1 MSSKKGLNDAYSVKT
16 PEDNIKL
23 YKVWASSYD
32 DDFAKKNDYRS
43 PVLISNYYDKYS
55 NKNDVPVLD
64 VGAGT
69 GLIAEVMNKK
79 NTIDID
85 AIDISPEMLES
96 AKSKNCYNK
105 LIEADL
111 TENLDIDNNY
121 YGAIVS
127 AGTFTHGHIG
137 PNALDELLR
146 VTKPSGLF
154 VITIHSKVYVNQ
166 NFEQKFQDI
175 NEQITDLTFHEEKAY
190 GNNPDKDH
198 GYDTVFIT
206 VFRKKYYKYF
216 HMIYNQKKHLP

>member
-111 TENLDIDNNY
+111 TKNLDIDNNY

-166 NFEQKFQDI
+166 NFEQKFQNI
-175 NEQITDLTFHEEKAY
+175 NKQITDLTFHEEKAY

-198 GYDTVFIT
+198 GNDTVLIT
-206 VFRKKYYKYF
+206 VFRKK
-216 HMIYNQKKHLP
+216 

>member
-1 MSSKKGLNDAYSVKT
+1 MSSIKGLNDAYSVKT

-43 PVLISNYYDKYS
+43 PVLISNYYNKYS
-55 NKNDVPVLD
+55 NNNDLPVLD

-105 LIEADL
+105 LLEADL
-111 TENLDIDNNY
+111 TKNLNIDNNY

-198 GYDTVFIT
+198 GNDTVFIT
-206 VFRKKYYKYF
+206 VFRKK
-216 HMIYNQKKHLP
+216 

>member
-32 DDFAKKNDYRS
+32 YDFAKKNDYRS

-105 LIEADL
+105 LLEADL
-111 TENLDIDNNY
+111 TKNLDIDNNY

-198 GYDTVFIT
+198 GNDTVFIT
-206 VFRKKYYKYF
+206 VFRKK
-216 HMIYNQKKHLP
+216 

>member
-111 TENLDIDNNY
+111 TKNLDIDNNY

-198 GYDTVFIT
+198 GNDTVFIT
-206 VFRKKYYKYF
+206 IFRKK
-216 HMIYNQKKHLP
+216 

>member
-43 PVLISNYYDKYS
+43 PDLISNYYDKYS

-105 LIEADL
+105 LLEADL
-111 TENLDIDNNY
+111 TKNLDIDNNY

-190 GNNPDKDH
+190 GNNPDKEH
-198 GYDTVFIT
+198 GNDTVFIT
-206 VFRKKYYKYF
+206 VFRKK
-216 HMIYNQKKHLP
+216 

>member
-105 LIEADL
+105 LLEADL
-111 TENLDIDNNY
+111 TKNLDIDNNY

-137 PNALDELLR
+137 PSALDELLR

-175 NEQITDLTFHEEKAY
+175 NEQISDLTFHEEKAY

-198 GYDTVFIT
+198 GNDTVFIT
-206 VFRKKYYKYF
+206 VFRKK
-216 HMIYNQKKHLP
+216 

>member
-69 GLIAEVMNKK
+69 GLVAEVMNKK

-111 TENLDIDNNY
+111 TKNLDIDNNY

-154 VITIHSKVYVNQ
+154 VITSHSIVYVNH

-198 GYDTVFIT
+198 GNDTVFIT
-206 VFRKKYYKYF
+206 VFRKK
-216 HMIYNQKKHLP
+216 

>member
-111 TENLDIDNNY
+111 TKNLDIDNNY

-198 GYDTVFIT
+198 GLSLI
-206 VFRKKYYKYF
+206 
-216 HMIYNQKKHLP
+216 HI

>member
-111 TENLDIDNNY
+111 TKNLDIDNNY

-137 PNALDELLR
+137 PSALDELLR

-175 NEQITDLTFHEEKAY
+175 NKQITDLTFHEEKAY

-198 GYDTVFIT
+198 GNDTVFIT
-206 VFRKKYYKYF
+206 VFRKK
-216 HMIYNQKKHLP
+216 

>member
-111 TENLDIDNNY
+111 TKNLDIDNNY

-190 GNNPDKDH
+190 GNNPDKNH
-198 GYDTVFIT
+198 GNDTVFIT
-206 VFRKKYYKYF
+206 VFRKK
-216 HMIYNQKKHLP
+216 

>member
-16 PEDNIKL
+16 PEDNIIL

-105 LIEADL
+105 LLEADL
-111 TENLDIDNNY
+111 TKNLDIDNNY

-198 GYDTVFIT
+198 GNDTVFIT
-206 VFRKKYYKYF
+206 VFRKK
-216 HMIYNQKKHLP
+216 

>member
-111 TENLDIDNNY
+111 TKKLNISNNY

-190 GNNPDKDH
+190 GNNPDKEH
-198 GYDTVFIT
+198 GNDTVFIT
-206 VFRKKYYKYF
+206 VFRKK
-216 HMIYNQKKHLP
+216 

>member
-1 MSSKKGLNDAYSVKT
+1 MSSRKGLNDAYSVKT

-198 GYDTVFIT
+198 GNDTVFIT
-206 VFRKKYYKYF
+206 VFRKK
-216 HMIYNQKKHLP
+216 

>member
-111 TENLDIDNNY
+111 TKNLDIDNNY

-175 NEQITDLTFHEEKAY
+175 NEQITDLNFHEEKAY

-198 GYDTVFIT
+198 GNDTVFIT
-206 VFRKKYYKYF
+206 DFRKK
-216 HMIYNQKKHLP
+216 

>member
-69 GLIAEVMNKK
+69 GLIAEVINKK

-198 GYDTVFIT
+198 GNDTVFIT
-206 VFRKKYYKYF
+206 VFRKK
-216 HMIYNQKKHLP
+216 

>member
-69 GLIAEVMNKK
+69 GLIAEVMNK
-79 NTIDID
+79 NDAIEID

-111 TENLDIDNNY
+111 TKNLDIDNNY

-198 GYDTVFIT
+198 GNDTVFIT
-206 VFRKKYYKYF
+206 VFRKK
-216 HMIYNQKKHLP
+216 

>member
-111 TENLDIDNNY
+111 TKNLDIDNNY

-198 GYDTVFIT
+198 GNDTVFIT
-206 VFRKKYYKYF
+206 VFKKK
-216 HMIYNQKKHLP
+216 

>member
-190 GNNPDKDH
+190 GNNPNKDH
-198 GYDTVFIT
+198 GNDTVFIT
-206 VFRKKYYKYF
+206 VFRKK
-216 HMIYNQKKHLP
+216 

>member
-111 TENLDIDNNY
+111 TKNLDIDNNY

-190 GNNPDKDH
+190 GDNPDKDH
-198 GYDTVFIT
+198 GNDTVFIT
-206 VFRKKYYKYF
+206 VFRKK
-216 HMIYNQKKHLP
+216 

>member
-79 NTIDID
+79 NKIDID

-111 TENLDIDNNY
+111 TKNLDIDNNY

-198 GYDTVFIT
+198 GNDTVFIT
-206 VFRKKYYKYF
+206 VFRKK
-216 HMIYNQKKHLP
+216 

>member
-111 TENLDIDNNY
+111 TKNLDIDNNY

-198 GYDTVFIT
+198 GNDTVFILSLI
-206 VFRKKYYKYF
+206 
-216 HMIYNQKKHLP
+216 HI

>member
-55 NKNDVPVLD
+55 NKNDAPVLD

-111 TENLDIDNNY
+111 TKNLDIDNNY

-198 GYDTVFIT
+198 GNDTVFIT
-206 VFRKKYYKYF
+206 VFRKK
-216 HMIYNQKKHLP
+216 

>member
-85 AIDISPEMLES
+85 AIDISPEMLET

-105 LIEADL
+105 LLEADL
-111 TENLDIDNNY
+111 TKNLDIDNNY

-198 GYDTVFIT
+198 GNDTVFIT
-206 VFRKKYYKYF
+206 VFRKK
-216 HMIYNQKKHLP
+216 

>member
-111 TENLDIDNNY
+111 TKKLNISNNY

-166 NFEQKFQDI
+166 NFEKKFQDI
-175 NEQITDLTFHEEKAY
+175 NEQITDLNFHEEKAY

-198 GYDTVFIT
+198 GNDTVFIT
-206 VFRKKYYKYF
+206 VFRKK
-216 HMIYNQKKHLP
+216 

>member
-69 GLIAEVMNKK
+69 GLIAEVMNK
-79 NTIDID
+79 NDTIEID

-111 TENLDIDNNY
+111 TKNLDIHNNY

-198 GYDTVFIT
+198 GNDTVFIT
-206 VFRKKYYKYF
+206 VFRKK
-216 HMIYNQKKHLP
+216 

>member
-55 NKNDVPVLD
+55 NKNDVPILD

-111 TENLDIDNNY
+111 TKNLDIENNY

-198 GYDTVFIT
+198 GNDTIFIT
-206 VFRKKYYKYF
+206 VFRKK
-216 HMIYNQKKHLP
+216 

>member
-111 TENLDIDNNY
+111 TKNLDIDNNY

-137 PNALDELLR
+137 PSALDELLR

-198 GYDTVFIT
+198 GNDTVFIT
-206 VFRKKYYKYF
+206 VFRKKKY
-216 HMIYNQKKHLP
+216 

>member
-111 TENLDIDNNY
+111 TKNLDIDNNY

-137 PNALDELLR
+137 PSALDELLR

-198 GYDTVFIT
+198 GNDTVFIT
-206 VFRKKYYKYF
+206 VFRKK
-216 HMIYNQKKHLP
+216 

>member
-69 GLIAEVMNKK
+69 GLIAKVMNKK

-105 LIEADL
+105 LLEADL
-111 TENLDIDNNY
+111 TKNLDIDNNY

-198 GYDTVFIT
+198 GNDTVFIT
-206 VFRKKYYKYF
+206 VFRKK
-216 HMIYNQKKHLP
+216 

>member
-1 MSSKKGLNDAYSVKT
+1 MILQ
-16 PEDNIKL
+16 
-23 YKVWASSYD
+23 
-32 DDFAKKNDYRS
+32 KKNDYRS

-190 GNNPDKDH
+190 GNNPNKDH
-198 GYDTVFIT
+198 GNDTVFIT
-206 VFRKKYYKYF
+206 VFRKK
-216 HMIYNQKKHLP
+216 

>member
-111 TENLDIDNNY
+111 TKNLDIDNNY

-175 NEQITDLTFHEEKAY
+175 NKQITDLTFHEEKAY

-198 GYDTVFIT
+198 GNDTVFIT
-206 VFRKKYYKYF
+206 CLLYTSDAADE
-216 HMIYNQKKHLP
+216 P

>member
-1 MSSKKGLNDAYSVKT
+1 MSSIKGLNDAYSVKT

-105 LIEADL
+105 LLEADL
-111 TENLDIDNNY
+111 TKNLDIDNNY

-198 GYDTVFIT
+198 GNDTVFIT
-206 VFRKKYYKYF
+206 VFRKK
-216 HMIYNQKKHLP
+216 

>member
-55 NKNDVPVLD
+55 NKNDVPILD

-111 TENLDIDNNY
+111 TKNLDIDNNY

-137 PNALDELLR
+137 PSALDELLR

-198 GYDTVFIT
+198 GNDTVFIT
-206 VFRKKYYKYF
+206 VFRKK
-216 HMIYNQKKHLP
+216 

>member
-23 YKVWASSYD
+23 YRVWASSYD

-111 TENLDIDNNY
+111 TKNLDIDNNY

-166 NFEQKFQDI
+166 NFEQKFQNI

-198 GYDTVFIT
+198 GNDTVFIT
-206 VFRKKYYKYF
+206 VFRKK
-216 HMIYNQKKHLP
+216 

>member
-111 TENLDIDNNY
+111 TKNLDIDNNY

-137 PNALDELLR
+137 PNALGELLR

-198 GYDTVFIT
+198 GNDTVFIT
-206 VFRKKYYKYF
+206 VFRKK
-216 HMIYNQKKHLP
+216 

>member
-69 GLIAEVMNKK
+69 GLISEVMNKK

-105 LIEADL
+105 LLEADL
-111 TENLDIDNNY
+111 TKNLDIDNNY

-198 GYDTVFIT
+198 GNDTVFIT
-206 VFRKKYYKYF
+206 VFRKK
-216 HMIYNQKKHLP
+216 

>member
-55 NKNDVPVLD
+55 DKNDVPVLD

-190 GNNPDKDH
+190 GNNPNKDH
-198 GYDTVFIT
+198 GNDTVFIT
-206 VFRKKYYKYF
+206 VFRKK
-216 HMIYNQKKHLP
+216 

>member
-43 PVLISNYYDKYS
+43 AVLISNYYDKYS

-111 TENLDIDNNY
+111 TKNLDIDNNY

-198 GYDTVFIT
+198 GNDTVFIT
-206 VFRKKYYKYF
+206 VFRKK
-216 HMIYNQKKHLP
+216 

>member
-1 MSSKKGLNDAYSVKT
+1 MSSKKGLSDAYSVKT

-32 DDFAKKNDYRS
+32 NDFAKKNDYRS

-111 TENLDIDNNY
+111 TKNLDIDNNY

-198 GYDTVFIT
+198 GNDTVFIT
-206 VFRKKYYKYF
+206 VFRKK
-216 HMIYNQKKHLP
+216 